1 MAMSRSEQMARVGRR
16 DTAPERAL
24 RRELWARGLRYR
36 VDAKTPAGRADI
48 VHAGRRVA
56 VFVDGCFWH
65 GCPRHYVAPR
75 TREAF
80 WRAKLKGNVE
90 RDRRQTLELE
100 EAGWRVVRLWSCEL
114 ARDLDRCA
122 DLVTGAWSGS
132 RSGASLARERHWHVV
147 EVAAPPGGLG
157 PERRYLEDLR
167 DPRRHRVV
175 EAAHDGT
182 PVSSRPSTP
191 RRSRT
196 RR

>member
-48 VHAGRRVA
+48 VHGGRRVA

-80 WRAKLKGNVE
+80 WRAKLRGNVE
-90 RDRRQTLELE
+90 RDRRQTLALE
-100 EAGWRVVRLWSCEL
+100 EGGWHVVRLWSCEL
-114 ARDLDRCA
+114 ASDLERCA
-122 DLVTGAWSGS
+122 GLVTGAWE
-132 RSGASLARERHWHVV
+132 GASLARERRWHVV
-147 EVAAPPGGLG
+147 EVVAPPGGLG

-175 EAAHDGT
+175 KAAHDGT
-182 PVSSRPSTP
+182 PISSRRSS
-191 RRSRT
+191 RRPSRT